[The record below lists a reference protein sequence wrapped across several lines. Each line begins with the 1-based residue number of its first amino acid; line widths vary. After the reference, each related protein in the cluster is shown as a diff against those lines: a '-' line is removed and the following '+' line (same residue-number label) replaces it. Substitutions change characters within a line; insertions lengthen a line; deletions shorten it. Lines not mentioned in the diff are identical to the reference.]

1 MKGAA
6 SGRAAK
12 VRKINRGFSRRVVG
26 KPLNVNHYR
35 KKDIMNK
42 KTSWMLSVSLL
53 AFCALL
59 LAVACTKKEEQ
70 PANTMSADQTAMT
83 PAATPIDPAT
93 VATINGTVKFDG
105 MAPKPSKIDMSQD
118 PACKGMNEAENV
130 VVSSGD
136 LANVFVYVKDGLG
149 SRTFDVPKGAVVLDQ
164 SGCKYHP
171 HVLGVMAG
179 QTVEIKNDDQTTHNI
194 HPTPKDNREWN
205 ESQPPSSAPLEKNF
219 AREEIMLPVK
229 CNQHP
234 WMKMYIN
241 VVKSPFYAVTDKD
254 GKYEIKGLPP
264 GDYTIAFVHEKL
276 GEQDQ
281 KVTVGPKDTKTVDQ
295 SFKAAG
301 E

>member
-1 MKGAA
+1 
-6 SGRAAK
+6 
-12 VRKINRGFSRRVVG
+12 
-26 KPLNVNHYR
+26 
-35 KKDIMNK
+35 MNK
-42 KTSWMLSVSLL
+42 KTTLLSLL
-53 AFCALL
+53 ALCALL
-59 LAVACTKKEEQ
+59 ALGACSKKEDQ
-70 PANTMSADQTAMT
+70 STNTMAEQQAAPA

-93 VATINGTVKFDG
+93 VATVSGTVKFDG
-105 MAPKPSKIDMSQD
+105 PAPKASKIDMSQD
-118 PACKGMNEAENV
+118 PACKGGNEAENV
-130 VVSSGD
+130 VVNGGD
-136 LANVFVYVKDGLG
+136 LANVFVYVKEGLG
-149 SRTFDVPKGAVVLDQ
+149 TRTFDVPTTPVVLDQ

-179 QTVEIKNDDQTTHNI
+179 QTVQIKNDDQTTHNI

-205 ESQPPSSAPLEKNF
+205 ESQPPSSPAIEKNF

-241 VVKSPFYAVTDKD
+241 VVKNPFYAVTDKD

-264 GDYTIAFVHEKL
+264 GDYTIAFVQEKL

-281 KVTVGPKDTKTVDQ
+281 KVTVAAKDSKTVDQ
-295 SFKAAG
+295 SFKPAMA

>member
-1 MKGAA
+1 
-6 SGRAAK
+6 
-12 VRKINRGFSRRVVG
+12 
-26 KPLNVNHYR
+26 
-35 KKDIMNK
+35 MNK
-42 KTSWMLSVSLL
+42 KTGWTMIAGTLALGVSLVL
-53 AFCALL
+53 AGCN
-59 LAVACTKKEEQ
+59 KKEEQ
-70 PANTMSADQTAMT
+70 PANGMAEQPMAAA

-93 VATINGTVKFDG
+93 AATVSGTVKFDG
-105 MAPKPSKIDMSQD
+105 AAPKASKIDMSQD

-130 VVSSGD
+130 VVDSGN

-149 SRTFDVPKGAVVLDQ
+149 SRAFDVPKDPVTLDQ
-164 SGCKYHP
+164 QGCKYHP

-179 QTVEIKNDDQTTHNI
+179 QTIDIKNDDQTTHNI

-205 ESQPPSSAPLEKNF
+205 ESQPPSSPAIEKNF

-241 VVKSPFYAVTDKD
+241 VVKSPFFAVTDKS
-254 GKYEIKGLPP
+254 GKYTLAGLPP

-281 KVTVGPKDTKTVDQ
+281 KVTVAAKDTKTVDQ
-295 SFKAAG
+295 SFKAA

>member
-1 MKGAA
+1 MR
-6 SGRAAK
+6 GREAHATAGEKPALPLQRK
-12 VRKINRGFSRRVVG
+12 V
-26 KPLNVNHYR
+26 
-35 KKDIMNK
+35 DIMNM
-42 KTSWMLSVSLL
+42 KTGWAKVDVTFGAL
-53 AFCALL
+53 ALCALL
-59 LAVACTKKEEQ
+59 ALAACSKKEEA
-70 PANTMSADQTAMT
+70 PAAAPAAESGGAMA

-93 VATINGTVKFDG
+93 VATISGTVKFDG
-105 MAPKPSKIDMSQD
+105 TAPKASKIDMSQD
-118 PACKGMNEAENV
+118 PGCKGMNEAENV
-130 VVSSGD
+130 VVNGGD
-136 LANVFVYVKDGLG
+136 LSNVFVYVKDGLG
-149 SRTFDVPKGAVVLDQ
+149 NRTFDVPKDPVVLDQ

-179 QTVEIKNDDQTTHNI
+179 QTVQIKNDDPTTHNI

-205 ESQPPSSAPLEKNF
+205 ESQPPSSPAIEKNF

-241 VVKSPFYAVTDKD
+241 VVKSPFYAVTGKD

-264 GDYTIAFVHEKL
+264 GDYTIGFVQEKL

-281 KVTVGPKDTKTVDQ
+281 KVTVAAKDAKTVDQ
-295 SFKAAG
+295 SFKAAA